1 MSISETLKQKIDE
14 FDLDRRFNDLAIQTE
29 RGVNIA
35 LDRASE
41 WADQHRSEIAGWI
54 DKAGATV
61 DDKTDGKYAEH
72 VAKVKTGVSATV
84 TKLADRT
91 TGSKP

>member
-54 DKAGATV
+54 DKAEATV

-72 VAKVKTGVSATV
+72 GRSAEYQCGS
-84 TKLADRT
+84 ADPSPKISHA
-91 TGSKP
+91 GS